1 MVFQTRSGMLE
12 RVEEAAAASGGE
24 RFLKHCWEDE
34 LGLGRRASDGAAE
47 VSAPWQ
53 LFLLRRGGG
62 EPQRS
67 VEQALAQISLV

>member
-1 MVFQTRSGMLE
+1 MVQTRSGMLE
-12 RVEEAAAASGGE
+12 RPEEEEEAASE

-34 LGLGRRASDGAAE
+34 SGLGGRTSDGAGE
-47 VSAPWQ
+47 VSALWQ

-62 EPQRS
+62 QPQRS